1 MQAAYDFK
9 DECDNIAAILEDKT
23 DSDFEISTLFKAW
36 TINDILGHLHLWN
49 IAADDALNNP
59 EKFQVYIKDAM
70 GGLAQGGTHQQLQ
83 DKYLNGLSGRDLF
96 DAWQDY
102 YPAMSERFAMA
113 NPEARVKWAGPD
125 MSVRSCIIARQME
138 HWSHAQAIFDVLG
151 LDRQNGDRL
160 KNVVHIG
167 ITTYSWSFR
176 IRGLEPILPKPYIR
190 LTAPSGVIWEWNN
203 PQNDNKVE
211 GRAESF
217 AQVVTQ
223 CRNIADTSLV
233 TTGEAAKK
241 WMQIAQCFAGGAETP
256 PPEGYRRKASLGS

>member
-1 MQAAYDFK
+1 
-9 DECDNIAAILEDKT
+9 
-23 DSDFEISTLFKAW
+23 
-36 TINDILGHLHLWN
+36 
-49 IAADDALNNP
+49 
-59 EKFQVYIKDAM
+59 
-70 GGLAQGGTHQQLQ
+70 
-83 DKYLNGLSGRDLF
+83 
-96 DAWQDY
+96 
-102 YPAMSERFAMA
+102 
-113 NPEARVKWAGPD
+113 
-125 MSVRSCIIARQME
+125 ME

-167 ITTYSWSFR
+167 VTTYSWSFR
-176 IRGLEPILPKPYIR
+176 VRGLEPILPKPYIR

-203 PQNDNKVE
+203 PQDDNKVE
-211 GRAESF
+211 GRAEGF

-256 PPEGYRRKASLGS
+256 PPKGYRRKASLGS